1 MKKKTTQKTNKVK
14 GWTAAQKRQLKELI
28 IKHMGPH
35 KDWAKN
41 HLVIL

>member
-1 MKKKTTQKTNKVK
+1 MKKKTKVRK
-14 GWTAAQKRQLKELI
+14 AKRWTATQKRQLKEQI

-35 KDWAKN
+35 KDWAKD